1 MPLHEPLGQ
10 SVFITTVLLV
20 DDHPLMR
27 KEILSILEG
36 YEDIRVVGEASNG
49 MEAVQYAKLWQPIV
63 VLMDV
68 NLPQM
73 DGVHATRLIKEERP
87 DLIIIGVSVNEAE
100 SVRQAMLG
108 AGASAYLN
116 KENVGADI
124 YHTIRRILVKNPRS

>member
-1 MPLHEPLGQ
+1 M
-10 SVFITTVLLV
+10 FITTVLLV

-68 NLPQM
+68 NMPQM
-73 DGVHATRLIKEERP
+73 DGVQATKLIKEERP
-87 DLIIIGVSVNEAE
+87 DVIIIGVSVNEAE

>member
-1 MPLHEPLGQ
+1 
-10 SVFITTVLLV
+10 
-20 DDHPLMR
+20 
-27 KEILSILEG
+27 
-36 YEDIRVVGEASNG
+36 

-68 NLPQM
+68 NMPQM
-73 DGVHATRLIKEERP
+73 DGVQATKLIKEERP
-87 DLIIIGVSVNEAE
+87 DVIIIGVSVNEAE